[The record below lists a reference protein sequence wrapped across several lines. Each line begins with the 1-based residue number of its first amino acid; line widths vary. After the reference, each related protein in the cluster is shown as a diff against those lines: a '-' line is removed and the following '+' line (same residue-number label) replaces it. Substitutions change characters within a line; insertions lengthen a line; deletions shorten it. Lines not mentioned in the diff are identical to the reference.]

1 MICRSP
7 VGNTPH
13 MLHAFGL
20 FCADGVDLHH
30 ARHLLGF
37 ASGHFARFSCQNH
50 LRLLFR
56 HACIYM
62 PDITASGK
70 RGKEEKVWTNN
81 FFAISHNDII
91 KNFNECQA
99 NFPFLQNYLEWRLLL
114 FASFQYFLIVRFLP
128 AVMLP
133 TYGVSLS
140 RSFSYSWNPCW
151 QFSLHLPQG
160 NLSGQSFTQGLL
172 ILLLLSGRK
181 ICVLR
186 FQQQTAGFRAIRCC
200 TI

>member
-1 MICRSP
+1 
-7 VGNTPH
+7 
-13 MLHAFGL
+13 
-20 FCADGVDLHH
+20 
-30 ARHLLGF
+30 
-37 ASGHFARFSCQNH
+37 
-50 LRLLFR
+50 
-56 HACIYM
+56 M

-70 RGKEEKVWTNN
+70 RGKEEKDGQTT

-99 NFPFLQNYLEWRLLL
+99 NFPFLKNYLEWRLLL
-114 FASFQYFLIVRFLP
+114 FASFQYFLIMRFLP
-128 AVMLP
+128 AVILP

-151 QFSLHLPQG
+151 QFSLHLPHG

-172 ILLLLSGRK
+172 IPPLLSGRK

-186 FQQQTAGFRAIRCC
+186 FPLQTVGFRAIRFH
-200 TI
+200 TIQARKTIIQNRAFCSQK